1 MTEIGNIR
9 LTRSLL
15 YFLWT
20 LFIPF
25 NGMAQDFRGKLD
37 RLMQDYESL
46 NWSGVLYAGNKDT
59 VLYKKAIGLA
69 DHSGSR
75 KIGLNSLFKTE
86 SAGKMFTAVRILQ
99 LAAEGKLDLEQNI
112 AGLLPEWK
120 IPNADSIRIRHLLT
134 HTSGLSSPWE
144 HPDYV
149 FGKLYSPAEIKKI
162 IEEAPVIFTSPG
174 EKSYYSNSGYI
185 LLEEIISKL
194 AKKPF
199 TASVREHIFERAGM
213 KFTRPLGDS
222 VLPADAAF
230 PSYQVT
236 SDRFAADDTR
246 YGYGQASGA
255 GGWMSTA
262 GDMFRFAQA
271 YLREQ
276 LLPRKWMDIQVTNN
290 HTLDSSSAFR
300 RLGMAVLKE
309 KFPGSFI
316 IGHNGGGK
324 GFTTDVYFD
333 YYKGQIVVWC
343 SNMYGTAYELTGKVF
358 AIFNQQEPAKPVPQE
373 RIRLAE
379 WALSR
384 AGHSTELNK
393 AVLDSLGIVQPREF
407 SFFAAFDNLTLIGEH
422 AAAALIIRGGRAFF
436 PGAVYIWIKSG
447 ENALQLNQKKE
458 ASAFFEKAAT
468 LALEQKDSA
477 LAEQIRKKIEGL

>member
-1 MTEIGNIR
+1 MVHIKQKLATG
-9 LTRSLL
+9 
-15 YFLWT
+15 
-20 LFIPF
+20 LFILLLTGISTFSP
-25 NGMAQDFRGKLD
+25 AQDIRTKLD
-37 RLMQDYESL
+37 QLMQDYEAL
-46 NWSGVLYAGNKDT
+46 NWSGVLYAGNKEG
-59 VLYKKAIGLA
+59 VGYKKAIGLA

-75 KIGLNSLFKTE
+75 KVRLNSLFKTE

-99 LAAEGKLDLEQNI
+99 LVAAGQLDLQQVI
-112 AGLLPEWK
+112 GPLLPEWK
-120 IPNADSIRIRHLLT
+120 IPHADQIRIQHLLT

-149 FGKLYSPAEIKKI
+149 FGKLYSDAELKKI
-162 IEEAPVIFTSPG
+162 IEEAPVIFHTPG

-185 LLEEIISKL
+185 LLEEIIRRID
-194 AKKPF
+194 KKPF
-199 TASVREHIFERAGM
+199 AESIREHVFKPAGM
-213 KFTRPLGDS
+213 QYTRPLGDS
-222 VLPADAAF
+222 VLPSNAAL

-236 SDRFAADDTR
+236 LNRFAPDDTR

-262 GDMFRFAQA
+262 GDMFLFAQA
-271 YLREQ
+271 YLQEK
-276 LLPRKWMDIQVTNN
+276 LLPRKWMEVQVTNN

-358 AIFNQQEPAKPVPQE
+358 AILNKQQPSPPVAPE
-373 RIRLAE
+373 RVRLAE
-379 WALSR
+379 WALAHAEDT
-384 AGHSTELNK
+384 AGITPS
-393 AVLDSLGIVQPREF
+393 VLTSLQIPKPGEF
-407 SFFAAFDNLTLIGEH
+407 LFYSAFDNLDLIREH
-422 AAAALIIRGGRAFF
+422 RAAALIIRAGREYF
-436 PGAVYIWIKSG
+436 PQAVYMWIKSG
-447 ENALQLNQKKE
+447 ENALALQQQSEAKKYFDQ
-458 ASAFFEKAAT
+458 A
-468 LALEQKDSA
+468 LALALKQEDKD
-477 LAEQIRKKIEGL
+477 LAEQIRKKSAGL